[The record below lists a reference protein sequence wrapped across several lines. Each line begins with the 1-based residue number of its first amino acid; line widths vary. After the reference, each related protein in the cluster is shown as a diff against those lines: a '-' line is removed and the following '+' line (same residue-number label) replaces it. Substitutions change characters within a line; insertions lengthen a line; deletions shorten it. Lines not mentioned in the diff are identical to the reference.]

1 MSETRQNTQPIE
13 HRVTALEFEMRQLT
27 SNVDKLSH
35 MMEANNKQFSES
47 INILSSSIENSL
59 NNIRI
64 DINSMRKTD
73 WSVVISAILLVCVIV
88 AAIVYPINTQ
98 MQDMRE
104 DIKDIQSF
112 NIKYNYG
119 IQQSKTTD

>member
-27 SNVDKLSH
+27 NNVEKLSH
-35 MMEANNKQFSES
+35 MMEANSKQFSES
-47 INILSSSIENSL
+47 IKNLNYSIENSL
-59 NNIRI
+59 TNIRT

-73 WSVVISAILLVCVIV
+73 WSVVISGILLVCVLV
-88 AAIVYPINTQ
+88 AAIVYPINMQTQ
-98 MQDMRE
+98 DLRQ
-104 DIKDIQSF
+104 DIKQLQSY